1 MTPLRLG
8 RHQREVSYLHP
19 LAREI
24 AAERPVAVAKV
35 VEGQWA
41 GAAVLAGPGGP
52 LYADPRLEA
61 APAGL
66 AAAMADLAA
75 QHLVRG
81 ETGCQRLHLPAGS
94 VRVYV
99 ESHLPPPVLLVV
111 GAGHVGRE
119 VARAGALA
127 GFQVWVLDDRREYA
141 HPAHFPA
148 AHRVICGPL
157 TAELAAMAPGER
169 HHVVLVTRGHAQ
181 DAACLAALA
190 GRPVPYV
197 GMIGSRTRVRT
208 VLDALREEGVD
219 EAWLSRVRAPI
230 GLDIGARTPGEI
242 AVAIAAELIA
252 VRRGGTGRPLSAL
265 DRPLIH
271 LSRR

>member
-1 MTPLRLG
+1 M
-8 RHQREVSYLHP
+8 SYLNA

-35 VEGQWA
+35 VEGPWA
-41 GAAVLAGPGGP
+41 GCALVAGPGGAC
-52 LYADPRLEA
+52 YADPRLTE

-66 AAAMADLAA
+66 AEAMADLAA
-75 QHLVRG
+75 ELLDRG
-81 ETGCQRLHLPAGS
+81 ESGCHRVRLPEGS

-99 ESHLPPPVLLVV
+99 ESHLPPPVLLVI

-119 VARAGALA
+119 VARAGVLA

-141 HPAHFPA
+141 DPAHFPT

-157 TAELAAMAPGER
+157 TAELAALAPGAR

-190 GRPVPYV
+190 GAPVPYI

-208 VLDALREEGVD
+208 VLDALRADGAD
-219 EAWLSRVRAPI
+219 EDWLTRVRAPI

-242 AVAIAAELIA
+242 AIAIAAELIA

>member
-1 MTPLRLG
+1 M
-8 RHQREVSYLHP
+8 SYLNP
-19 LAREI
+19 LAQEI

-35 VEGQWA
+35 VEGPWA
-41 GAAVLAGPGGP
+41 GCAVVAGPGGIH
-52 LYADPRLEA
+52 YVDPRLQA
-61 APAGL
+61 APEGLAEGMAELAAGL
-66 AAAMADLAA
+66 
-75 QHLVRG
+75 LVRG
-81 ETGCQRLHLPAGS
+81 ESGCHRLRLPAGS

-127 GFQVWVLDDRREYA
+127 GFQVWVVDDRREYA
-141 HPAHFPA
+141 HPAHFPTA
-148 AHRVICGPL
+148 YRVICGPL
-157 TAELAAMAPGER
+157 PEELAALSPGER

-190 GRPVPYV
+190 GAPVPYV
-197 GMIGSRTRVRT
+197 GMIGSRKRVGA
-208 VLDALREEGVD
+208 VFDALRAGGVD
-219 EAWLSRVRAPI
+219 EEWLGRVRAPI

-242 AVAIAAELIA
+242 AIA
-252 VRRGGTGRPLSAL
+252 VVAEVIATRRGGTGKPLSAL